1 LAGSLESMKESS
13 HSAWG
18 YGVVTAD
25 QTSKVVLDTWF
36 PDPRLGSPPKNFDP
50 YLVPRTLS
58 KILGPNKLTGVLK
71 SGVTTVINLDEKPLS
86 TSDAYLRL
94 HLLSHRL
101 AMPNEI
107 NLEGIFDLLPVV
119 AFTNRGPTAK
129 EYYDRN
135 RSSLLDAGAMIVCLD
150 RFPPMLNYVTP
161 SGIRIADASRVRLGA
176 YLAAGT
182 TVMHEGFIN
191 FNAGTL
197 GPSMIEGRVSQGV
210 IVGEGTDVGGGASI
224 MGTLSGGGREVISIG
239 KRCLLG
245 ANSGVGISLGDN
257 CIVEA
262 GLYLTAGAKV
272 SLIKEESVER
282 LKAVDLSGKDNLLFR
297 RNSQT
302 GTIEALQQA
311 TDETKLNPDL
321 HS

>member
-1 LAGSLESMKESS
+1 MSQPTKRAKSS
-13 HSAWG
+13 STH
-18 YGVVTAD
+18 
-25 QTSKVVLDTWF
+25 
-36 PDPRLGSPPKNFDP
+36 GSPTPDWEARPKISIH
-50 YLVPRTLS
+50 LVPRTLS